1 MADHGGRQ
9 RTRRERMRGGR
20 KGRSYVWQS
29 RGGRD
34 EGVGGGGGRE
44 GESQAG
50 VASKECVGRA
60 VSGGVWRAQ

>member
-1 MADHGGRQ
+1 MFGRAGEGETRALEGG
-9 RTRRERMRGGR
+9 E
-20 KGRSYVWQS
+20 
-29 RGGRD
+29 
-34 EGVGGGGGRE
+34 RE